1 MKAEWAFK
9 VYDYDCDNQ
18 LGPED
23 IKKTVQAMTNV
34 SGKTLTDVEISKV
47 VKNVFDET
55 DVDQSRLISLTEFKQ
70 LVKKSSYLG

>member
-1 MKAEWAFK
+1 M
-9 VYDYDCDNQ
+9 YDHDCDNQ

-34 SGKTLTDVEISKV
+34 PGKTLTDVEISKV

-70 LVKKSSYLG
+70 LVKKSSYFVDNFRITL